1 MVASANKRSWQSLV
15 KSLTWMVIGAF
26 LAAFSVKN
34 ILAPNHLIDGGV
46 IGVSMIISSLLGSN
60 YFSIAFTVLTIPF
73 LILSYRLIRKNFFVM
88 MGIAMILFAGFALF
102 LGEFSE
108 HFYGTDLEV
117 IVLGGVI
124 LGIGAGMVI
133 RSGACLDGTE
143 IVAIIINRRKG
154 FTIGQVVLAI
164 NAVIFVVYGMLF
176 DWHSAL
182 KSLMIYFI
190 AYKTMDSVI
199 MGLDELKSVMII
211 TKKTKSVGAAVME
224 QMGLGLTVMY
234 GRGGYSGQDREILY
248 VIVERLD
255 LTELKDVILR
265 EDPEAFIAVEDL
277 HEVIYGKAMHPTK
290 KRRVRKKM
298 RARRQ

>member
-1 MVASANKRSWQSLV
+1 MVV
-15 KSLTWMVIGAF
+15 GTF

-34 ILAPNHLIDGGV
+34 ILAPNQLIDGGV
-46 IGVSMIISSLLGSN
+46 IGVSMICARLLGDQI
-60 YFSIAFTVLTIPF
+60 FSIAFTVLTIPF
-73 LILSYRLIRKNFFVM
+73 LILSYKMIRKNFFVM
-88 MGIAMILFAGFALF
+88 MGLAMLLFSGFALA
-102 LGEFSE
+102 LGNFGE

-133 RSGACLDGTE
+133 RSGACIDGTE
-143 IVAIIINRRKG
+143 IVAIIINRKKG
-154 FTIGQVVLAI
+154 FTIGQVILAI
-164 NAVIFVVYGMLF
+164 NAVIFIAYGILF

-211 TKKTKSVGAAVME
+211 TKKTKSVGKAVME
-224 QMGLGLTVMY
+224 KMGLGLTVMY
-234 GRGGYSGQDREILY
+234 GRGGYSGEDREILY

-255 LTELKDVILR
+255 LAELKDVILL

-277 HEVIYGKAMHPTK
+277 HEVIYGKAMHPITK
-290 KRRVRKKM
+290 KRRVRKKLNKK
-298 RARRQ
+298 APRR